1 MLLERASVARTAQGC
16 ASANKASKHA
26 LKGLDAQW
34 SPRLVREAQRGSS
47 EALPEHPATVL
58 GRRGPR

>member
-34 SPRLVREAQRGSS
+34 SPRLVREAQRAERISPDFAG
-47 EALPEHPATVL
+47 
-58 GRRGPR
+58 GR

>member
-34 SPRLVREAQRGSS
+34 SPRLVREA
-47 EALPEHPATVL
+47 
-58 GRRGPR
+58 